1 MSTYIYQKAL
11 FWFQVNVNLVQ
22 FFLWILVACF
32 KVWEMSMFLGFQLM
46 KFVTGL
52 QIMLFDAIEFCPTDP
67 VRLLEPA
74 GITAL
79 VLPIFCWRQKHD
91 L

>member
-1 MSTYIYQKAL
+1 
-11 FWFQVNVNLVQ
+11 
-22 FFLWILVACF
+22 
-32 KVWEMSMFLGFQLM
+32 MSMFLGFQLM

-79 VLPIFCWRQKHD
+79 VLPIFC
-91 L
+91 